1 MIKLTRIAQENPF
14 KLLREQIN
22 AAMARV
28 EGDQP
33 QLGMPLELSI
43 DYYGIGRGSFAKHVA
58 ISEANAIDGSLLLQ
72 CLPETIGTMAT
83 TMATTMVTDVNGC
96 LVVTA
101 EPKLVGD
108 TSVLGF
114 SLARINFPAIK
125 LANSTARVFRMPH
138 EYGYQK
144 PDNAFDSEF
153 GNVIASITQEPLY
166 PLGLK
171 GILAFAPL
179 GTNPVRLFGPAY
191 MYADTVFHIL
201 INAEYPPHAILP
213 GT

>member
-58 ISEANAIDGSLLLQ
+58 ISAPNAIDGSLLLQ

-83 TMATTMVTDVNGC
+83 TMVTDVNGC

-101 EPKLVGD
+101 EPKLDGD
-108 TSVLGF
+108 TSVLSF
-114 SLARINFPAIK
+114 SLARINFHAIK

-144 PDNAFDSEF
+144 PDNAFGSEF
-153 GNVIASITQEPLY
+153 GQVIATLTSEPLY

-171 GILAFAPL
+171 GILAYAPL
-179 GTNPVRLFGPAY
+179 ETTPVRLFGPAY
-191 MYADTVFHIL
+191 MYVDTMFHIL
-201 INAEYPPHAILP
+201 INAEYPPRTILP